1 MDQRTSMRPTTPSSD
16 ITTLISQLKDGNR
29 ASLSR
34 LLSIA
39 AAGHESDALTAA
51 LATLPQRA
59 TPVVALTGGGG
70 VGKSSLLGAVTAHFA
85 ARGQRI
91 GVLACDP
98 ESPVTGGAL
107 LGDRCRIAGD
117 SATEQV
123 FIRSLST
130 PAGQQGIA
138 QNIELL
144 LDLMKA
150 FNFDRIFLE
159 TVGAGQ
165 GDVAVR
171 SVADTIVLVLQP
183 QTGDELQWEKA
194 GVLEIADIVVVNKA
208 DLPGAEQTG
217 ADLTHQL
224 QSAKGPM
231 TPVITTSV
239 ARNTGIDELCNVI
252 DAVSENNLNHEGTKG
267 TKEDN

>member
-1 MDQRTSMRPTTPSSD
+1 MDQCSSMRPTIPSND
-16 ITTLISQLKDGNR
+16 IATLIRELPGGNR
-29 ASLSR
+29 AALSR

-39 AAGHESDALTAA
+39 AAGHESNALTTA
-51 LATLPQRA
+51 LATLPQHA
-59 TPVVALTGGGG
+59 TPIVALTGGGG
-70 VGKSSLLGAVTAHFA
+70 VGKSSLLGAVTAYFV
-85 ARGQRI
+85 ARGERI

-130 PAGQQGIA
+130 PAGQQGLA
-138 QNIELL
+138 QNIQQM
-144 LDLMKA
+144 LDIMKA
-150 FNFDRIFLE
+150 FDFDRIFLE

-208 DLPGAEQTG
+208 DLPGAEQTV
-217 ADLTHQL
+217 ADLTLQL

-239 ARNTGIDELCNVI
+239 ARNTGIEDLCRAI
-252 DAVSENNLNHEGTKG
+252 ENT
-267 TKEDN
+267 